1 MQALEQIPDS
11 VKVVASTAAPA
22 LSFIGI
28 PVQEWGYLLSAIVAI
43 LFIIEK
49 IPSAAKSLRELFRF
63 IKDAFKS
70 KK

>member
-28 PVQEWGYLLSAIVAI
+28 RQQ
-43 LFIIEK
+43 
-49 IPSAAKSLRELFRF
+49 LR
-63 IKDAFKS
+63 A
-70 KK
+70 